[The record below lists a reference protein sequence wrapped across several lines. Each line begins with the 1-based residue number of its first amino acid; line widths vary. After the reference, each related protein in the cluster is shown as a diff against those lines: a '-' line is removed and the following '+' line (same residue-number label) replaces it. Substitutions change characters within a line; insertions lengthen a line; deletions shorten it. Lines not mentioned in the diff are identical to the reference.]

1 VYVICLIPGD
11 GVGKEVVPAA
21 RQVLETVLSGA
32 EYRTAEAGWDC
43 FLKWGT
49 SLPEATLR
57 AVSSADATLFGATQS
72 PSTRVEGYSS
82 PILALRRQLD
92 LFANLRPVSA
102 LLAARPGLAAERA
115 EGARPVD
122 LLIVRENTEGLYS
135 GRERIDGDT
144 AIAER
149 VITRRASERIA
160 RAAFEQAR
168 KRASPTFGRP
178 ARRAKVTIVHKA
190 NVLKLSD
197 GLFRE
202 ACLGIAAGYPD
213 VEVEEMLVDTTAMR
227 LVKDPVR
234 FDVLVTTNLF
244 GDILSDLAAGLVGGL
259 GVAPSGNLGSGR
271 PAVFEPVHGSAPDI
285 AGQGIANPVGA
296 ILSAA
301 MLLEHLG
308 EDAGAQRVRAAVAAT
323 VAAGVTTPDLG
334 GTARTREVTEAI
346 VARLEEEKRETTRN
360 EGGPKA

>member
-1 VYVICLIPGD
+1 VHAICLIPGD
-11 GVGKEVVPAA
+11 GIGKEVGSAA
-21 RQVLETVLSGA
+21 RQVLEAVLCDA
-32 EYRTAEAGWDC
+32 QYRTEEAGWEC
-43 FLKWGT
+43 FLERGT
-49 SLPEATLR
+49 SLPEATLQ
-57 AVSSADATLFGATQS
+57 AVLAADATFFGATQS
-72 PSTRVEGYSS
+72 PSTRVEEYSS
-82 PILALRRQLD
+82 PILLLRRQLD
-92 LFANLRPVSA
+92 LYANLRPVST
-102 LLAARPGLAAERA
+102 LVPN
-115 EGARPVD
+115 ARPVD

-135 GRERIDGDT
+135 GRERRDGDT

-160 RAAFEQAR
+160 RVAFENAR
-168 KRASPTFGRP
+168 QRASLRTGHSRG
-178 ARRAKVTIVHKA
+178 ATVTIVHKA

-202 ACLGIAAGYPD
+202 ACLSVSASYPD
-213 VEVEEMLVDTTAMR
+213 IETEEVLVDTAAMQ
-227 LVKDPVR
+227 LVRNPER

-259 GVAPSGNLGSGR
+259 GIAPSGNLGSGR
-271 PAVFEPVHGSAPDI
+271 PAIFEPVHGSAPDI
-285 AGQGIANPVGA
+285 AGRGIANPVGA

-308 EDAGAQRVRAAVAAT
+308 EEKRAQRVREAVAAT

-346 VARLEEEKRETTRN
+346 VARLEEDE
-360 EGGPKA
+360 

>member
-21 RQVLETVLSGA
+21 RQVLETVLRDA
-32 EYRTAEAGWDC
+32 QYRTAEAGWGC
-43 FLKWGT
+43 FLQHGT
-49 SLPEATLR
+49 SLPEATLQ

-72 PSTRVEGYSS
+72 PSTRIEGYSS

-92 LFANLRPVSA
+92 LYANLRPVSA
-102 LLAARPGLAAERA
+102 LIPGK
-115 EGARPVD
+115 RPVD

-135 GRERIDGDT
+135 GRERSDGDT

-168 KRASPTFGRP
+168 QRASLRTEP
-178 ARRAKVTIVHKA
+178 ARRPKVTIVHKA
-190 NVLKLSD
+190 NILKLSD

-202 ACLGIAAGYPD
+202 VCLGVSSGYPD
-213 VEVEEMLVDTTAMR
+213 VETEEMLVDTTAMQ
-227 LVKDPVR
+227 LVQDPER

-285 AGQGIANPVGA
+285 AGHGIANPVGA

-308 EDAGAQRVRAAVAAT
+308 ADAGTQRVREAVAAT

-334 GTARTREVTEAI
+334 GKARTREVTEAI
-346 VARLEEEKRETTRN
+346 VARLEEDGRETTGN
-360 EGGPKA
+360 EGGLKA